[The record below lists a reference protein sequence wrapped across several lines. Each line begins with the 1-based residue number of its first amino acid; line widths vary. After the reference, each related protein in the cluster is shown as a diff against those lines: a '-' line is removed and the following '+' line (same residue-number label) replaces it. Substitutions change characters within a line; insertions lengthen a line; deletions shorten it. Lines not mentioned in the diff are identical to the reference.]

1 MSKISVGMSGG
12 VDSSVVAG
20 LLVEQGHDVSGVFMK
35 NWDDLT
41 SSPAYREGM
50 KTDCTWEQD
59 AEDAR
64 LVCEKLGIPFS
75 IYHFEK
81 EYYAAVFEGFLSDIR
96 DGLTPNPDILC
107 NQEIKFDVFLNRALS
122 DSAEQIATGHY
133 ARLSDGR
140 LLRPKDLNKDQTY
153 FLARMPKQS
162 LYKTLFPLSEYTK
175 QEVRDLASKFGFA
188 NARKKDSTGICF
200 IGNIDYR
207 VFLKQFFAP
216 APGDIISVDGKVLGE
231 HQGLFSY
238 TIGQR
243 DGLGIGGT
251 GPYYVVEKRES
262 TKELVVSNNPEDPRL
277 YSTECVVN
285 DVYWLD
291 ESARA
296 ERFDGMAQV
305 RYRQAAQ
312 HAVIHQQDNTS
323 RVVFTEPQ
331 RAVTPGQYIVWYCGD
346 QLVGS
351 GKIIQT
357 ISRS

>member
-41 SSPAYREGM
+41 SSPVYREGM

-64 LVCEKLGIPFS
+64 LVCERLGIPFT

-81 EYYAAVFEGFLSDIR
+81 EYYAAVFERFLSDIR

-122 DSAEQIATGHY
+122 DSAEYIATGHY
-133 ARLSDGR
+133 ARLSDGK
-140 LLRPKDLNKDQTY
+140 LSRPKDANKDQTY
-153 FLARMPKQS
+153 FLARMPQES
-162 LYKTLFPLSEYTK
+162 LHQTLFPLSEYTK
-175 QEVRDLASKFGFA
+175 QEVRDLAGRFGFA

-216 APGDIISVDGKVLGE
+216 APGCIVSTDGKVLGQ
-231 HQGLFSY
+231 HQGLFAY

-251 GPYYVVEKRES
+251 GPYYVVAKKEQ
-262 TKELVVSNNPEDPRL
+262 THELVVTSNAEDPAL
-277 YSTECVVN
+277 YTKECVVN
-285 DVYWLD
+285 DIYWLD
-291 ESARA
+291 ESYRSNVF
-296 ERFDGMAQV
+296 EGVAQV
-305 RYRQAAQ
+305 RYRQQAQ
-312 HAVIHQQDNTS
+312 KAVVRMEERDS
-323 RVVFTEPQ
+323 ARVTFEVPQ
-331 RAVTPGQYIVWYCGD
+331 RAVTPGQYVVWYRGD

-351 GKIIQT
+351 GKIISIQ
-357 ISRS
+357 